1 MEEVFGSASAK
12 DCGVCLREFNE
23 GERCP
28 RILECFHT
36 VCTFCAK
43 GFITRKDRRCPF
55 CREAFEVDNVN
66 DIRINEDVLDLTK
79 YIRFLMR
86 SVSPPSQNVDETDS
100 KGFRVSPSVSSMS
113 SVRDVTIQSLSG
125 CRQAQEHAES
135 SVQKYTEMK
144 GSVLTSHK
152 TFEEKVKTILCEI
165 SKKTHKRAREI
176 TTAIEE
182 LHSQIN
188 EAAEWHRV
196 LGSLKEKLDSLPG
209 VSEDTLPS
217 LYQAQKTNVA
227 VLEWL
232 TDFKTSINNKEIVR
246 QEEKDMFQRKAVTM
260 KMIIDLLESCR
271 APERSDSVAA
281 RLLERASRLKLT
293 PETLLKPSDCVK
305 CLVDK
310 GKVYVVHLDQDSG
323 RGRRSSKVYI
333 SKDNKLCFSCMKEEH
348 VPYNVHVFEYD
359 ELMRLADPSSI
370 RTFLELGTEACPSL
384 GRLYVRFYSDSPLA
398 RQFSLLCSGVSGPAY
413 LNSNFLNV
421 FRKGCNWAWVRCGDY
436 ENNDGSGGRELV
448 PGQGVSRG
456 EAVRLCS
463 AGTLEGWLGCGKE
476 VASQFI
482 IYLKDNN
489 KMVSYECSGFVEEG
503 FDVLEE
509 AVSRSNIGDVRVFD
523 CGIVLNSSFS

>member
-1 MEEVFGSASAK
+1 MEAFGSASAK
-12 DCGVCLREFNE
+12 DCGVCRREFDE

-36 VCTFCAK
+36 VCTSCAK
-43 GFITRKDRRCPF
+43 GFINGRALRCPF
-55 CREAFEVDNVN
+55 CREAFEVDHVS
-66 DIRINEDVLDLTK
+66 DIRINEDVLDLTR

-86 SVSPPSQNVDETDS
+86 SVPPPPPSVDETDS
-100 KGFRVSPSVSSMS
+100 QSFRGSPSVSSMP
-113 SVRDVTIQSLSG
+113 SVRDGTIQNLSG
-125 CRQAQEHAES
+125 CRQAQERAES
-135 SVQKYTEMK
+135 SVRKYVEMQE
-144 GSVLTSHK
+144 SVLTSHK
-152 TFEEKVKTILCEI
+152 TFEEKVKTILCDINE
-165 SKKTHKRAREI
+165 KTGKRAREM

-182 LHSQIN
+182 LQSRVN
-188 EAAEWHRV
+188 EASERHRV
-196 LGSLKEKLDSLPG
+196 LGSVKEKLDSLPG

-227 VLEWL
+227 VQEWL
-232 TDFKTSINNKEIVR
+232 TNFKTFIKNKEIVWL
-246 QEEKDMFQRKAVTM
+246 EEKEVFQRKAVTM

-281 RLLERASRLKLT
+281 RLLERASLLKLT
-293 PETLLKPSDCVK
+293 PENLVLKPNDCVR

-323 RGRRSSKVYI
+323 RGRRSSKIYV
-333 SKDNKLCFSCMKEEH
+333 SKDNKLCFSCMKEER
-348 VPYNVHVFEYD
+348 VPYSAHVFE
-359 ELMRLADPSSI
+359 
-370 RTFLELGTEACPSL
+370 TFLELGTEACPSL
-384 GRLYVRFYSDSPLA
+384 GRLYIRFYSDSPLA
-398 RQFSLLCSGVSGPAY
+398 RQFSLLCSGVLGPAY
-413 LNSNFLNV
+413 LNSKFLNV

-448 PGQGVSRG
+448 SGLGVSG
-456 EAVRLCS
+456 GKQSVRPCS

-489 KMVSYECSGFVEEG
+489 KMVSDECSGFVEEG
-503 FDVLEE
+503 FNVLEE
-509 AVSRSNIGDVRVFD
+509 AVSRSNIGDVRVVD